1 MFVISQ
7 VEEWRELVGLFIMIT
22 IVIVVLI
29 VVISVDDIQVTQRL
43 SAMYTSDSAC
53 DCYLPRSP
61 YRLNGICCE
70 AEVQSRT
77 HRSGF
82 VSA

>member
-1 MFVISQ
+1 M
-7 VEEWRELVGLFIMIT
+7 EGLVGHSYYVSII
-22 IVIVVLI
+22 IVVLI

-70 AEVQSRT
+70 AEVQTRT
-77 HRSGF
+77 HRSDLS
-82 VSA
+82 VHNDSVTRSPH